1 MKDLMSKII
10 SLAKRRGF
18 VFPSSEIY
26 SGFGSCY
33 DFGPLGVEMKNNI
46 KKAWWEEMIK
56 NHEDMVG
63 LDAAILMSSKVW
75 QASGH
80 LTAGFAD
87 LLVNV
92 SPVIKDFELMKLKL
106 KNVLSVADN

>member
-1 MKDLMSKII
+1 MSTIDKIV

-18 VFPSSEIY
+18 VFQSSEIY
-26 SGFGSCY
+26 GGFGSCY

-46 KKAWWEEMIK
+46 KRSWWKEIVQK
-56 NHEDMVG
+56 NDNIVG
-63 LDAAILMSSKVW
+63 LDAAILMSPRIW

-87 LLVNV
+87 ELVECKKCHKRFRLDEIEKKC
-92 SPVIKDFELMKLKL
+92 PE
-106 KNVLSVADN
+106 